1 MKFYLIILLL
11 ISTNILSEYKNTSGD
26 ALNKSFSDMVKWIR
40 MENNTVVSAI
50 ELSSEWKNINLT
62 EDDNYTIWI
71 GHSTFL
77 IKTDGVTI
85 LTDPIFS
92 DRASPFSSIGPKRLI
107 PPSMNISDLPN
118 IDFVTV
124 SHNHYDH

>member
-77 IKTDGVTI
+77 IKTEKPQCFKA
-85 LTDPIFS
+85 LF
-92 DRASPFSSIGPKRLI
+92 
-107 PPSMNISDLPN
+107 
-118 IDFVTV
+118 
-124 SHNHYDH
+124 NHLLNEN